1 MYFFLVSKGLNTSYN
16 YAYIFDS
23 SFHNGGSPKMGIVEK
38 IRAILSEKIAI
49 MTRYVNFHA
58 IYFCKIVSRDKICKK
73 NKNLH
78 N

>member
-1 MYFFLVSKGLNTSYN
+1 MSTSLT
-16 YAYIFDS
+16 AHFIIS
-23 SFHNGGSPKMGIVEK
+23 KMGIVEK

-58 IYFCKIVSRDKICKK
+58 IYFCKVVSRDKNCKK

-78 N
+78 T